1 MLTASRWRRKR
12 LFRLIEI
19 SSIQIDHGQV
29 AQGPGLGGQILDA
42 LCQLE
47 AFGVERR
54 GEFQIAFPGGNEA
67 ESGEGERLTC
77 RLTKFSE
84 QPQALLTSGASTLA
98 FSWEGR
104 QEQQDVEQHVGNAA
118 RVSDFSPDLQALE
131 IPLQRKLHV
140 PAVMRRGSQIRQGV
154 GPATLIAECLRQEET
169 IGEAALCLF
178 EIAVLQG
185 CCAKIVEERRLP
197 SPIFDG
203 PCHVQRQGVPGLC
216 R

>member
-1 MLTASRWRRKR
+1 MPKC
-12 LFRLIEI
+12 
-19 SSIQIDHGQV
+19 
-29 AQGPGLGGQILDA
+29 PGFGGQILDA
-42 LCQLE
+42 PCQLK

-54 GEFQIAFPGGNEA
+54 GEFQIAFPGCNEA
-67 ESGEGERLTC
+67 EPGEGKRLTC

-118 RVSDFSPDLQALE
+118 GVSDFSPDLQALE

-169 IGEAALCLF
+169 IGEAALCLV
-178 EIAVLQG
+178 EIALLQR
-185 CCAKIVEERRLP
+185 CCTKIVEERRFS
-197 SPIFDG
+197 SPIFNG
-203 PCHVQRQGVPGLC
+203 PCHVQRQGVPGL
-216 R
+216 RR